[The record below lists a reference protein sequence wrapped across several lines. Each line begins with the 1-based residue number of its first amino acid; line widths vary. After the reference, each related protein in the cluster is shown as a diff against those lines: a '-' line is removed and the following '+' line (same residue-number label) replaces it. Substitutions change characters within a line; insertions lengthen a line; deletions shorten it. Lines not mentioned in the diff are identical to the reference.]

1 MRQGVLSDEYII
13 RTHPEFFPP
22 SALKK
27 RQRIRDFKIP
37 FLSNSTVLSSMGE
50 TTMVGSSRATE
61 EASDPT
67 PATQKIEVKEEETEE
82 EELEV
87 DEDSLRA
94 MLYQTAQSHQP
105 QTRSQSSQTGPSKS
119 HFFQDDLDL
128 FIPRVRDKY

>member
-82 EELEV
+82 ELEV

-105 QTRSQSSQTGPSKS
+105 QTRSQSGPSAS

-128 FIPRVRDKY
+128 FGVTYRVSV